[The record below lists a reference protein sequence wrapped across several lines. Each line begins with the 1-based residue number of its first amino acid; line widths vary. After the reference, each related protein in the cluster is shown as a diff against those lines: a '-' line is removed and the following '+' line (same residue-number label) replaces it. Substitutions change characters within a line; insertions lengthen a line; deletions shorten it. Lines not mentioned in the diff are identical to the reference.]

1 MSRSIVLDSAAVD
14 ALASGIPERRAGFR
28 AAVAAAQRRGVPV
41 SIPSVVLA
49 ELYRGRRYDSQMD
62 SLLSRERGIRLRDTD
77 RSLARLVGTLLA
89 GANLGS
95 EAIVDAHV
103 VAAALEHGGGVC
115 FTSDASDLER
125 IAAPYR
131 NVTVVGVS

>member
-1 MSRSIVLDSAAVD
+1 
-14 ALASGIPERRAGFR
+14 
-28 AAVAAAQRRGVPV
+28 
-41 SIPSVVLA
+41 
-49 ELYRGRRYDSQMD
+49 MD